1 MERLVHFCSSL
12 FSDIS
17 TIIYDGKRALFL
29 GPGRLGSS
37 CLVLVALLEAK
48 KEERTAM
55 SLVNAGDI
63 RFSWLL

>member
-37 CLVLVALLEAK
+37 CLVLVALLE
-48 KEERTAM
+48 RTAM